1 MTSQW
6 VIHVHDC
13 LLSCSNIPAGLQTWL
28 PASHLL
34 SSKPLARNNFLRVL
48 ESWVTL
54 LFQLGAA
61 SGSDGHDGRYCGSI
75 YFRRNCTVTIGSAVV
90 SVQLDCD
97 CDFLHLPRVNWS
109 VTCFKKAFIVVLLDE
124 TFYLTRRL
132 RFRSY
137 FVMLAIRLRG

>member
-1 MTSQW
+1 MHGTQ
-6 VIHVHDC
+6 
-13 LLSCSNIPAGLQTWL
+13 
-28 PASHLL
+28 
-34 SSKPLARNNFLRVL
+34 ARNNFLPVL

-97 CDFLHLPRVNWS
+97 FLHLPRVNWS

>member
-1 MTSQW
+1 MSWMTSP
-6 VIHVHDC
+6 VV
-13 LLSCSNIPAGLQTWL
+13 A
-28 PASHLL
+28 
-34 SSKPLARNNFLRVL
+34 ARNNCLPVL
-48 ESWVTL
+48 GDPT
-54 LFQLGAA
+54 FPAGGAA
-61 SGSDGHDGRYCGSI
+61 SGSDADVHDGRYCGSI

-109 VTCFKKAFIVVLLDE
+109 VTCFKKVFIGVLLDE
-124 TFYLTRRL
+124 TFDLTRCP